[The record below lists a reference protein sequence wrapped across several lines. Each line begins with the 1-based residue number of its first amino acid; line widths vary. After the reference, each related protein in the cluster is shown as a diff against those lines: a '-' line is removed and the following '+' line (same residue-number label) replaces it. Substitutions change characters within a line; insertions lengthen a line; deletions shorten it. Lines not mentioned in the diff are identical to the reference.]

1 MSKLTRFFHKIFGIN
16 ADFNY
21 QMGKFG
27 SFKNGSPAYAANLS
41 DIQSLPNFEEGLY
54 GAVVGNGAPFI
65 QDVNGALHHS
75 SRQIGYILQ
84 QGIPEW
90 DSQTTYYLNGFCS
103 HSGIIYKSLS
113 DSNTNQTPSNSSI
126 YWQAQTGTIGTFK
139 NPLPF
144 IWAPYESTIRAFAFS
159 GLAVKN
165 NFVYIV
171 GGIEGAT
178 FKQQVYRYKLATD
191 GSIEAEYL
199 ENELMPSVIAYN
211 ECIVHK
217 NRIYSFGGA
226 TAAGGLGTNKVM
238 FATINSDGTLG
249 AWVNST
255 NPLYKAVRSATAVI
269 IENALAGDKVY
280 LIGGIDSAGALTNE
294 IQVATLNSD
303 GTIGAWTHY
312 GALPTTEEGRAVK
325 VGNFI
330 YFLGSKIQRC
340 HIASD
345 ATLTA
350 FADLG
355 SIGGTALS
363 QFEIATIGNNV
374 LLFGINGASAYVK
387 MATLL
392 DNSTLGIFQEKSL
405 TGCTATM
412 LGCVVA
418 ANGVL
423 YTGFGSPAILATTY
437 SDSFSTKTTPESGKV
452 RVGYSDEGL
461 VSRETFFQTKHFSP
475 WKIKE

>member
-27 SFKNGSPAYAANLS
+27 SFKNGSPTYAANLS

-65 QDVNGALHHS
+65 QDINGALHHS
-75 SRQIGYILQ
+75 SRQIGYLLQ

-90 DSQTTYYLNGFCS
+90 DSQTTYYINGFCS
-103 HSGIIYKSLS
+103 YSGIIYKSLT
-113 DSNTNQTPSNSSI
+113 DSNINQTPSNSSA
-126 YWQAQTGTIGTFK
+126 YWEAQIGTIGTFK

-144 IWAPYESTIRAFAFS
+144 IWSPYESTIRAFAFS

-165 NFVYIV
+165 SFIYIV
-171 GGIEGAT
+171 GGIEGST
-178 FKQQVYRYKLATD
+178 FKQQIYRYQLNAD
-191 GSIEAEYL
+191 GSIGAEYL
-199 ENELMPSVIAYN
+199 ENELMPSVIAFN

-217 NRIYSFGGA
+217 SRIYSFGGS

-249 AWVNST
+249 AWANST
-255 NPLYKAVRSATAVI
+255 NLLYKAVRSATAVI
-269 IENALAGDKVY
+269 VENALAGDKIY
-280 LIGGIDSAGALTNE
+280 LIGGVDSAGALTNE
-294 IQVATLNSD
+294 IQVANLNSD
-303 GTIGAWTHY
+303 GTIGVWTHY
-312 GALPTTEEGRAVK
+312 GTLPTTEEGRAVK

-350 FADLG
+350 FVDLG
-355 SIGGTALS
+355 SVGGTALS
-363 QFEIATIGNNV
+363 QFETVTIGNNV

-387 MATLL
+387 MAPLL
-392 DNSTLGIFQEKSL
+392 DNSTLGAFQEKSL

-412 LGCVVA
+412 LGCIVA

-423 YTGFGSPAILATTY
+423 YTGFGSAAIVSTLY
-437 SDSFSTKTTPESGKV
+437 SDLFSTKFPTETGKV